1 MTKIKSIFVAAF
13 ALVAFS
19 NVTNAQAIPTS
30 YSVGTETAAPFKV
43 KYLGSD
49 GQYLLFNVTLE
60 QSNEGNAKFS
70 IDDNRIGEIYST
82 GYSSNLKL
90 STVKIEKGE
99 IGQVLNFKLSFGKK
113 TYSKAFSVDTKLVE
127 TTTVAERDVTKL

>member
-1 MTKIKSIFVAAF
+1 MTKFKSIFVAAF
-13 ALVAFS
+13 ALAVFS
-19 NVTNAQAIPTS
+19 NVANAQAIPTS
-30 YSVGTETAAPFKV
+30 YSVGTETAPFKV

-113 TYSKAFSVDTKLVE
+113 IYSKAFSIDTKLVE
-127 TTTVAERDVTKL
+127 TTTVAERDITKL